1 MLQERQRNPR
11 SAVHSKTVFSL
22 SLSLWLWKRK
32 NERRKKKSLHERFV
46 SSYLHRLAPP
56 RPLRLLTLCYADAP
70 AQLNCARSRL
80 RVRAKRP
87 SGWWLLVFVFT
98 LVFNHGG
105 FCHPFSA
112 TKMARGL
119 FFLTLSQVSG
129 RRQLSKHTAQC
140 HHNFVLQ
147 IFPPLD
153 YGIAEDATLYQRD
166 N

>member
-1 MLQERQRNPR
+1 M
-11 SAVHSKTVFSL
+11 
-22 SLSLWLWKRK
+22 
-32 NERRKKKSLHERFV
+32 NEEKKSLHERFV
-46 SSYLHRLAPP
+46 CSYLHRLAPP

-119 FFLTLSQVSG
+119 FF
-129 RRQLSKHTAQC
+129 
-140 HHNFVLQ
+140 F
-147 IFPPLD
+147 FFF
-153 YGIAEDATLYQRD
+153 
-166 N
+166 